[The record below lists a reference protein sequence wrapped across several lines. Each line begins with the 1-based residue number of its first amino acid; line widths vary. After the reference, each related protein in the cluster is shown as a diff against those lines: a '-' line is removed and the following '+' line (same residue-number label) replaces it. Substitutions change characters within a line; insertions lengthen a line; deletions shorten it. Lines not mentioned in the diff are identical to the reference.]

1 MGLDAAGIGYIL
13 SANALAYMGGAIVSG
28 CIIDRYETT
37 AARQLVMV
45 GGWAIVAVSYSMLG
59 PLATLLHSHSAQVS
73 LIAVGMFVQGIGSGG
88 IIVPSL
94 PNAQA
99 GLVSEGEKAIVCS
112 TWNSCYSG
120 GAAIGPII
128 AAACTHTF
136 GFVVMCVFFSAWG
149 AVSVIALASTVCV
162 ASTIPAE
169 AAELQTVG
177 PVERSTGKPAIGRQ
191 RSHSRDR

>member
-1 MGLDAAGIGYIL
+1 
-13 SANALAYMGGAIVSG
+13 MGGAIVSG

-120 GAAIGPII
+120 GVRERASNQRAPH
-128 AAACTHTF
+128 ASS
-136 GFVVMCVFFSAWG
+136 SAGWH
-149 AVSVIALASTVCV
+149 AVQCIEWR
-162 ASTIPAE
+162 P
-169 AAELQTVG
+169 
-177 PVERSTGKPAIGRQ
+177 
-191 RSHSRDR
+191 RSHPVWTGGHRAHHCCRLHTHIWLRRHVRLLQRLGCRERNRSCKHRMRCIYHPS